1 MPELQSTSEEKRVYE
16 ICVLIP
22 FPLSQKEEQ
31 EAMKTV
37 ESIVEDAGG
46 KQVAKDVWGRRGLAY
61 KIGGFMEGNFVIYYY
76 ELDPAAIN
84 EIDESLRIAKNILR
98 HMIVKPPKG
107 YQIVS
112 YSKKYEEWLKES
124 EREEETRKKTH
135 EEDLRKKMIE
145 KQKRQTTKK
154 PAPVK
159 PAKEAGEEAPSGER
173 LTEEIDKL
181 IAGDE
186 LEL

>member
-1 MPELQSTSEEKRVYE
+1 MPELQATSEEQHVYE
-16 ICVLIP
+16 LCVLIP
-22 FPLSQKEEQ
+22 YPLSQKEEQ
-31 EAMKTV
+31 EVMKNV

-46 KQVAKDVWGRRGLAY
+46 RQVAKDVWGRRGLAY
-61 KIGGFMEGNFVIYYY
+61 KIGGATEGNFIVYHY
-76 ELDPAAIN
+76 ELDPSAIN
-84 EIDESLRIAKNILR
+84 EIDESLRIAKHVLR
-98 HMIVKPPKG
+98 HLIVKPPKG
-107 YQIVS
+107 YQIVA

-124 EREEETRKKTH
+124 EQEEETRKKDK

-159 PAKEAGEEAPSGER
+159 QPKEAEKKPASGEMI
-173 LTEEIDKL
+173 TEEIDKL
-181 IAGDE
+181 IADDE